1 MRAFLTARHRERS
14 LSTTEPHESHD
25 QRSMKQLWLL
35 FAITMVLLGI
45 NKQLDL
51 QTLLIQKVRN
61 QAYTHGWYS
70 DRRRYQVG
78 FIAVILALGVGAT
91 VGLALWLRR
100 VLRRVVLA
108 IAGMGMLVLFVAI
121 RAASFHYVDRAL
133 SLGGRVR
140 ANWIIE
146 LSGLGLIILA
156 ALQWQYTDRREF
168 ESQHPGVAQATELV
182 SPPEAWSETRR
193 RR

>member
-1 MRAFLTARHRERS
+1 
-14 LSTTEPHESHD
+14 
-25 QRSMKQLWLL
+25 MKQLWLL
-35 FAITMVLLGI
+35 IAITMVLLGI

-108 IAGMGMLVLFVAI
+108 IAGMGMLVLFVVI